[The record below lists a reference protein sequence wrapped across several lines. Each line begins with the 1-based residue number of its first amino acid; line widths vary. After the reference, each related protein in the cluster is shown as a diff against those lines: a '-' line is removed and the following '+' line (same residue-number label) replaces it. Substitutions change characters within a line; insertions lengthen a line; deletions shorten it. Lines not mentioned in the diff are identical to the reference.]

1 MINLNRGSK
10 KLSRGVLPEYLASA
24 TTRQKMRILPNSF
37 FTISSRAILLMGAC
51 TVMAISPAMAQDDI
65 LLPADEAAS
74 VEDGVP
80 AEPLEDP
87 SAMTAPVEQS
97 PEAAAAAED
106 AMQNLLQDIN
116 QGAAEAPAEQPAAVP
131 EGTPEVVDGAAPPAE
146 SGLTPE
152 PADAS
157 ATASTDVNVIPAL
170 PPDQSADENLFFDAD
185 TLVPTGE
192 MGANA
197 PRKVNPALQPASK
210 LIVVTKNHGPG
221 SREAQLVSAQ
231 RAIALG
237 RYDSALEM
245 YNDLYAKNSRDPN
258 IVMGRAIALQHLGQY
273 EEAIYAY
280 EEVLDLRPDNAQAQI
295 NMLGLMGQ
303 KYPAVA
309 LQRLGELR
317 EKEPRNVAIVG
328 QMAVLQANMGQF
340 DEAMKYLGMAA
351 SIEPNNANHMYNMA
365 VVADL
370 AGKKESAIQFYEQ
383 ALEVDSVYGGSRS
396 IPRDAVFE
404 RLARLR

>member
-1 MINLNRGSK
+1 
-10 KLSRGVLPEYLASA
+10 
-24 TTRQKMRILPNSF
+24 MRILPDSL
-37 FTISSRAILLMGAC
+37 FTVSGRAVLLLGVCA
-51 TVMAISPAMAQDDI
+51 VMTASPAMAQDDI
-65 LLPADEAAS
+65 LLPADSAP

-80 AEPLEDP
+80 EESLADP

-97 PEAAAAAED
+97 PEDSAAAED
-106 AMQNLLQDIN
+106 AMQDFLEDIN
-116 QGAAEAPAEQPAAVP
+116 QGAAPEKAPAAIPEAA
-131 EGTPEVVDGAAPPAE
+131 PEVVDGETPPAE
-146 SGLTPE
+146 TGLTPE
-152 PADAS
+152 PDAP
-157 ATASTDVNVIPAL
+157 ATAAVDAVPAL
-170 PPDQSADENLFFDAD
+170 PPDRSVDENLFFDAD

-192 MGANA
+192 LGSNA

-210 LIVVTKNHGPG
+210 LIVVKKDYEPG
-221 SREAQLVSAQ
+221 SRHAQLVSAE

-245 YNDLYAKNSRDPN
+245 YNGLYAKNSRDPN
-258 IVMGRAIALQHLGQY
+258 IVMGRAIALQHLGMDD
-273 EEAIYAY
+273 EALGAY
-280 EEVLDLRPDNAQAQI
+280 EELLDLRPDNVQAQV

-317 EKEPRNVAIVG
+317 ENEPQNVAIVG

-351 SIEPNNANHMYNMA
+351 SLEPNNANHMYNMA

-370 AGKKESAIQFYEQ
+370 AGKKDSAIQFYEQ

-396 IPRDAVFE
+396 IPREAVFE